1 MGHTHADNSLQ
12 VLTCTYCL
20 QLNQRVLVPS
30 ECNIHMMTLLL
41 RKYHWNLSHNIH
53 EVYIIMMPGGIL
65 NGNPYS
71 QDFTMEFLIQD
82 S

>member
-1 MGHTHADNSLQ
+1 M
-12 VLTCTYCL
+12 
-20 QLNQRVLVPS
+20 LVPS
-30 ECNIHMMTLLL
+30 GCNIHMMILLVIG
-41 RKYHWNLSHNIH
+41 KYSCVYWNLSHNIH